1 VQRDILFQGVAAP
14 LRLLDA
20 DVVLPLL
27 PMIVVGWP
35 FRVVEP
41 GDTPPF
47 FTITGRPDAPL
58 LRCESHVEDRPAQD
72 WDPLNALCDAMA
84 GLAVAL
90 PLSDPRLICL
100 HAAGVEI
107 GGRLV
112 VFPNIRRAG
121 KSTLSAAFARAGHR
135 VFSDDVVPLSFPQG
149 GPALGHAMGTAPR
162 LRLPL
167 PESLPAGFR
176 SWAEAV
182 PGPRNR
188 QYHYLPIAG
197 QPTHGETLPLG
208 AFVLLDRRD
217 EPVEA
222 ELFPVRADAAMDAL
236 LHQNFTR
243 DRHSGEVLDVMAA
256 TLRVASVWRLIY
268 ADLDDAVACL
278 EAGFAGWTGADVA
291 GGEVRLFRAPGFDV
305 QVGVLAGAVGT
316 AVVQRPGCVARRIG
330 EVLYLADPEGRA
342 IQRMDPLA
350 AAIWEM
356 LEEPVLPEELEQAL
370 AEAFPD
376 TPRDRIAADLFALL
390 AGLAAAGLIEEPG
403 EGWSDL
409 STVDNP

>member
-1 VQRDILFQGVAAP
+1 MQRDILFQGVAAP
-14 LRLLDA
+14 LRLQGA

-27 PMIVVGWP
+27 PDIVVGWS
-35 FRVVEP
+35 FRIVEV
-41 GDTPPF
+41 GNTPPF

-58 LRCESHVEDRPAQD
+58 LRCESHVEGRPAQD

-197 QPTHGETLPLG
+197 QPSHGETLPLG

-243 DRHSGEVLDVMAA
+243 DRHSGEVLEVIAA
-256 TLRVASVWRLIY
+256 SLEAAPVWKLVY
-268 ADLDDAVACL
+268 ADLDGAVACL
-278 EAGFAGWTGADVA
+278 KAGFRAWAVPVEGGAERRFGPAWMDY
-291 GGEVRLFRAPGFDV
+291 RPGPL
-305 QVGVLAGAVGT
+305 GRT
-316 AVVQRPGCVARRIG
+316 VVQRAGVVERWIG

-342 IQRMDPLA
+342 IQRMDALA
-350 AAIWEM
+350 AAIWAM
-356 LEEPVLPEELEQAL
+356 LEEPAAPEELEEAL
-370 AEAFPD
+370 VEAFPG
-376 TPRDRIAADLFALL
+376 TPRERIAGDLQALL
-390 AGLAAAGLIEEPG
+390 ERLWEAGLVGAG
-403 EGWSDL
+403 DV
-409 STVDNP
+409 STVDKL